1 MTIWGSICLIYY
13 GPKGCM
19 TCERMHKKGKK
30 LESTKKALRSLAH
43 SCAVVGLT
51 LSSAAAAATSAAAAL
66 APATLQARIL
76 LARRP
81 CSCSYEQSTCVPHVR
96 QALDSLRR
104 TSCASAQALSCRA
117 ALTLT
122 GLDDWPDLQTA
133 KTAQILRTR
142 SASHETFYIKLRE
155 QPGITFGLAG
165 SPR

>member
-1 MTIWGSICLIYY
+1 MLVTP
-13 GPKGCM
+13 PKRGTSSTVKPRGDPCAQK
-19 TCERMHKKGKK
+19 RKK
-30 LESTKKALRSLAH
+30 LGEHEESSSEPRALLR
-43 SCAVVGLT
+43 C
-51 LSSAAAAATSAAAAL
+51 
-66 APATLQARIL
+66 
-76 LARRP
+76 RRP
-81 CSCSYEQSTCVPHVR
+81 HLELCCCCCDLSCRCACSSNLAGTHSARPTPMQLLVRAVNMRSACAR

-155 QPGITFGLAG
+155 QPGITYGLAG
-165 SPR
+165 LPRY

>member
-1 MTIWGSICLIYY
+1 MNMRACAQ
-13 GPKGCM
+13 K
-19 TCERMHKKGKK
+19 RKKVGEHE
-30 LESTKKALRSLAH
+30 ESSSEPRALLR
-43 SCAVVGLT
+43 C
-51 LSSAAAAATSAAAAL
+51 
-66 APATLQARIL
+66 
-76 LARRP
+76 RRP
-81 CSCSYEQSTCVPHVR
+81 HLELCCCCCDLSCRCACSSNLAGTHSARPTPMQLLVRAVNMRSACVR

-165 SPR
+165 LPSLLNRLP